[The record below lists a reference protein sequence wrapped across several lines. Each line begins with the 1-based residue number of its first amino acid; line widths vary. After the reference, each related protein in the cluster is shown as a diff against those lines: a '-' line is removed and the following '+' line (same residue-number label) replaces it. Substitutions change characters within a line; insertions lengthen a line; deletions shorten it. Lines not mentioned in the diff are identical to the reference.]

1 MSGGSPGGCPP
12 ASAGPGCRLS
22 RLCHVAQGP
31 QLPRRGQ
38 EHIRVPPTF
47 LGLSPEATSL
57 LPAISQSQRRRSP
70 AQLRGAGRCGARAPG
85 EQWAFPGTA
94 TLRSRG
100 TRKPLGSVAGFRGPG
115 EPRPQVPRPHLA
127 LSQVCCIFTSR
138 PGPQGL
144 RARRW
149 CRGLRLPTAP
159 ACTGGDQTRRR
170 AGKSPSGHFSPR
182 HSHPARRSDEPPLRL
197 PQ

>member
-38 EHIRVPPTF
+38 EHIRVPPAF

-70 AQLRGAGRCGARAPG
+70 AQLRGAGRCGPARLASSGRFRAPRPCG
-85 EQWAFPGTA
+85 AGG
-94 TLRSRG
+94 LGS
-100 TRKPLGSVAGFRGPG
+100 PLGSVAGFRGPG

-127 LSQVCCIFTSR
+127 LSQVCCIFSSR

-144 RARRW
+144 RACRW
-149 CRGLRLPTAP
+149 CRGLRPPTAP

-170 AGKSPSGHFSPR
+170 AGASPSGHFSPR